1 MSQVGETRFQGTTM
15 LLEWDQ
21 ARSLTSRKE
30 RVRRKGKSLHLKS
43 NASYVTVHIRHE
55 LSKKEG
61 AQCHDRGGG
70 IGRRSTYGLNA
81 AIECFPS
88 QPKA

>member
-30 RVRRKGKSLHLKS
+30 RVRRKGRSLHLKS
-43 NASYVTVHIRHE
+43 NASCVMAHIGHEIVQRGRH
-55 LSKKEG
+55 LV
-61 AQCHDRGGG
+61 
-70 IGRRSTYGLNA
+70 
-81 AIECFPS
+81 P
-88 QPKA
+88 